1 MNSRGHDWGPGTVSL
16 CRRHGSPGLFGRG
29 GASQSG
35 AQPVL
40 PPPPPP
46 TTGHSPARLLSRP
59 VCSPCYCPAGAGS
72 QAWGT
77 LNAGRASSGSHV
89 LVQFFKYRG
98 FLFRASLFAFFT
110 SANVGVLLD
119 AEHWASWAFRLSTL
133 PYTNPFPA
141 LVGTGA

>member
-46 TTGHSPARLLSRP
+46 QPATAQPACSPALCVLRATALQGQDPRH
-59 VCSPCYCPAGAGS
+59 GA
-72 QAWGT
+72 
-77 LNAGRASSGSHV
+77 H
-89 LVQFFKYRG
+89 
-98 FLFRASLFAFFT
+98 
-110 SANVGVLLD
+110 
-119 AEHWASWAFRLSTL
+119 
-133 PYTNPFPA
+133 
-141 LVGTGA
+141 